1 MHKVILRGASYVFV
15 HEETPDIN
23 PKYYTGFN
31 RHEELNTEDFVDFYK
46 HLTIKLRRFGIGLM
60 EFDVVQPKW
69 MHVGLTYQMVG
80 EIRYVQMAEELF
92 NLLQKTLPMT
102 DPVVNQAYTTLEGD
116 NHDGYKLLRLIMGKS
131 IPAFCSYKTSII
143 PKWSQYQ
150 DVARMSKLWKLHFRL
165 AAKKGSSESPVE
177 QSLQFLQSLQDPILA
192 PHITSIRGQIQAF
205 VDGIDEFDD
214 DENALP
220 TTLTIDGI
228 TTTLT
233 QFPTAIDS
241 SITYARSNH
250 TTFEDLSDDEVE
262 LNFQGSAS
270 ASTTTSTR
278 SRDNRSR
285 GGNRNSTDNRRKT
298 TGRRAS
304 TGETADVTCRG
315 CHKKGHQEVDC
326 RELAKWIIISNNV
339 KKLPD
344 RQRKKVM
351 ENYYKFYSTAPP
363 SPSISRSC
371 VQQLRNFCSSRS
383 MTTEQ
388 VVNNFNWDG
397 YVAYEGTDG
406 DEGFETAPEDGED
419 SE

>member
-1 MHKVILRGASYVFV
+1 
-15 HEETPDIN
+15 
-23 PKYYTGFN
+23 
-31 RHEELNTEDFVDFYK
+31 
-46 HLTIKLRRFGIGLM
+46 
-60 EFDVVQPKW
+60 
-69 MHVGLTYQMVG
+69 
-80 EIRYVQMAEELF
+80 
-92 NLLQKTLPMT
+92 
-102 DPVVNQAYTTLEGD
+102 
-116 NHDGYKLLRLIMGKS
+116 MGKS

-214 DENALP
+214 EENALP

-233 QFPTAIDS
+233 QFPTTIDS
-241 SITYARSNH
+241 SISYARSNH
-250 TTFEDLSDDEVE
+250 TVIEDLSDTEVE

-270 ASTTTSTR
+270 VSATTSTK

-285 GGNRNSTDNRRKT
+285 DSRRSSTDKRRTDRRSTTDDKT
-298 TGRRAS
+298 DTI
-304 TGETADVTCRG
+304 CRG
-315 CHKKGHQEVDC
+315 CHMRGHKEVDC
-326 RELAKWIIISNNV
+326 RQLAKWIIISNAV
-339 KKLPD
+339 KRLPE

-351 ENYYKFYSTAPP
+351 ENYYKFYSTSPP

-371 VQQLRNFCSSRS
+371 IRQLRDFCSSRS
-383 MTTEQ
+383 LTEEQ

-397 YVAYEGTDG
+397 YAAYEGTDG
-406 DEGFETAPEDGED
+406 DGELEGFETAPEDGED